1 MKKAV
6 ISVFLLLCLSSCKV
20 GRFVYYN
27 FADITDHKV
36 FPNRTIENDSTDVFY
51 FKNSTEDNFK
61 FKMTDGSSFE
71 TFLEDNH
78 TVAFLV
84 IQNDTIKYQ
93 NYFNDYNESSI
104 VASFS
109 MAKSFTSFLIGC
121 AIEDGL
127 IQSVNDP
134 VTDYI
139 PEMRENGFDKVSI
152 ENLLQMTSGLKFN
165 ESYVNPFGHAATFY
179 YGRNLRKV
187 TQRLKLEKEPGT
199 RMQYVSGDTQILG
212 LLLDRV
218 LADKTI
224 SQYLEEK
231 LWTKTGMQYD
241 ASWSID
247 KKKNGL
253 EKTFCCLNARA
264 IDFAKFGRLYL
275 NHGNWEGQQLISEDW
290 VKQSTKVDTLNGSYK
305 GYQYQW
311 WIPNDKGDFIAEG
324 ILGQFIFVSPSENLI
339 IVRLGEKY
347 GNVNWES
354 AFEKIKEVL
363 KTYDKRIAAKNKIQT
378 IRERLENSMLD
389 YITPG
394 VTAYDETDVETC
406 MKILDEHLDQIN
418 ECQTK
423 EEALKLT
430 ENTILKLND
439 LNKKTNYELVETTQ
453 REDIAEI
460 IILAGFAKGFNT
472 KDEDIT
478 EEWREW

>member
-1 MKKAV
+1 MKKA
-6 ISVFLLLCLSSCKV
+6 IPFIIILLMASSCKV

-36 FPNRTIENDSTDVFY
+36 FPKRIIQNDSSNVFY
-51 FKNSTEDNFK
+51 FENSIDGNFK

-71 TFLEDNH
+71 DFLEGNH

-93 NYFNDYNESSI
+93 NYFKGYDESSV

-121 AIEDGL
+121 AIEDKL
-127 IQSVNDP
+127 IASVNEP
-134 VTDYI
+134 VTNCL
-139 PEMRENGFDKVSI
+139 PELKEDGFDQVSI

-179 YGRNLRKV
+179 YGRHLEKA
-187 TQRLKLEKEPGT
+187 TLRLKLEEEPGT
-199 RMQYVSGDTQILG
+199 RMRYLSGDTQLLG
-212 LLLDRV
+212 LILDRA
-218 LADKTI
+218 LKDKTI
-224 SQYLEEK
+224 SAYLEEK
-231 LWTKTGMQYD
+231 LWTKTGMQYE

-247 KKKNGL
+247 KKKNGI
-253 EKTFCCLNARA
+253 EKTFCCLNATA

-275 NHGNWEGQQLISEDW
+275 NEGHWEGQQLVSKDW
-290 VKQSTKVDTLNGSYK
+290 VKQSTKTDTLNGSYE

-324 ILGQFIFVSPSENLI
+324 ILGQFIYVSPSENLI
-339 IVRLGEKY
+339 IVRLGAKY
-347 GNVNWES
+347 GNVDWES

-363 KTYDKRIAAKNKIQT
+363 IKTEQRSALRSKI
-378 IRERLENSMLD
+378 ERLEKEMLN
-389 YITPG
+389 YIEPEFS
-394 VTAYDETDVETC
+394 AYDKTSVEEC
-406 MKILDEHLDQIN
+406 ISVLNEHV
-418 ECQTK
+418 EQTNNCTSK
-423 EEALKLT
+423 DEALKIVEKT
-430 ENTILKLND
+430 VLKLND
-439 LNKKTNYELVETTQ
+439 LNKKTNYVLIETAR
-453 REDIAEI
+453 REKIANI
-460 IILAGFAKGFNT
+460 IIMAGYLKGFNS